1 MKFEALTG
9 PGLLGALP
17 EAALVIDGDGVIVAG
32 NALAD
37 AVLATPETPV
47 GETIV
52 TFLPEHERNRLDP
65 LAWLRRWADRPEAP
79 ELAHVRLWCRARDG
93 SDKALRVRVGALPTE
108 PVCYLVMLADV
119 TEEQA
124 RQYRTRAA
132 HRLAARV
139 LAICADGIVNVD
151 ESLRVSYA
159 NPAAE
164 RLFGYDAG
172 ELVGRPLAEL
182 LPERYRADHERYM
195 RDFAGEA
202 SPSRLMGQRAAIRGL
217 PRDGRELPLD
227 ASITKVTTD
236 RGLVF
241 CAILR
246 EAAPAPGQ
254 VA

>member
-37 AVLATPETPV
+37 AILATPETPV

-164 RLFGYDAG
+164 RLFGYGAG
-172 ELVGRPLAEL
+172 ELTGRPLAEL
-182 LPERYRADHERYM
+182 LPERFRVDHERFM
-195 RDFAGEA
+195 RAFAGEA

-217 PRDGRELPLD
+217 ARDGRELALD

-236 RGLVF
+236 QGLVF